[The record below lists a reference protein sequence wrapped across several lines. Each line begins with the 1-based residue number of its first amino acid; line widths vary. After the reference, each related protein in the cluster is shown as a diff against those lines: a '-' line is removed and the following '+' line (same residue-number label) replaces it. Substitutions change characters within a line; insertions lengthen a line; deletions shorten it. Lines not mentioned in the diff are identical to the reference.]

1 MKKYLDL
8 FFTFFKIGAFTFGG
22 GYSMIPIIEKEMVIN
37 KKWISKE
44 DVLDIFAIS
53 NSAPGAIAI
62 NCSTFIGYKIAGFWG
77 AFVSTIALIIPSF
90 VIILIVSY
98 FLKIFE
104 NNLYVKYA
112 FWGIKIGVV
121 SLILKALIS
130 MIGACPKNILTY
142 LIMAAAFICS
152 VFFSGINAIYIVV
165 ASALIGIA
173 CALISKKSK
182 GGNQ

>member
-1 MKKYLDL
+1 
-8 FFTFFKIGAFTFGG
+8 
-22 GYSMIPIIEKEMVIN
+22 MIPIIEKEMVEN

-44 DVLDIFAIS
+44 DVLDVFAIS

-77 AFVSTIALIIPSF
+77 AFTSTIALIIPSF
-90 VIILIVSY
+90 ITILIISY

-112 FWGIKIGVV
+112 FWGIKIGVLA
-121 SLILKALIS
+121 LILKALIS
-130 MIGACPKNILTY
+130 MISACPKNILTY
-142 LIMAAAFICS
+142 FIMVGAFICS
-152 VFFSGINAIYIVV
+152 VFFTGLNAIYIVI

-173 CALISKKSK
+173 CALISKKAK
-182 GGNQ
+182 GGIQ